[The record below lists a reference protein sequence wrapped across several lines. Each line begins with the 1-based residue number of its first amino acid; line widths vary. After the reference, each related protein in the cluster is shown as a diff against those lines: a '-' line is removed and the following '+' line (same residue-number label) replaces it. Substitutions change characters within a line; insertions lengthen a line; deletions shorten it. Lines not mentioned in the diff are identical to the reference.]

1 MTCSEPGPEGQG
13 EGTRGY
19 MHWVSRGV
27 HTDKYTLRAGRL
39 DKADDE
45 THCKSIFKVLLPSFV
60 PIGLEISTRVS
71 QRVFAKDVLY

>member
-1 MTCSEPGPEGQG
+1 MTCTEPGPEGQG

-39 DKADDE
+39 DPADDE
-45 THCKSIFKVLLPSFV
+45 THCKSLK
-60 PIGLEISTRVS
+60 TRHRFPFS
-71 QRVFAKDVLY
+71 HNIYTATP